1 MFFELSKFLNF
12 FLISPIRWMFFL
24 LIGFCLF
31 KRRRRKKACLISCI
45 ALFLI
50 FTNNLLVDYV
60 KYLTVKEYSAMT
72 ISVGKQYKL
81 AIVMGGFASMNRN
94 TGQMQYELDRADR
107 IWEAVRLWKKGVVER
122 ILITGDPTSII
133 QKDGTSTKELFLNY
147 MEELGV
153 PRSVFLLEQQARN
166 TRENVIYVR
175 SILETE
181 RITEEECV
189 LITSVTHMKRSLKC
203 FAKIGIHLDMYP
215 VNTYIR
221 PANINHRSFY
231 PDWEAAMKWQE
242 LLNEQIGDIVYS
254 FVGYI

>member
-1 MFFELSKFLNF
+1 M
-12 FLISPIRWMFFL
+12 
-24 LIGFCLF
+24 
-31 KRRRRKKACLISCI
+31 
-45 ALFLI
+45 
-50 FTNNLLVDYV
+50 
-60 KYLTVKEYSAMT
+60 
-72 ISVGKQYKL
+72 
-81 AIVMGGFASMNRN
+81 
-94 TGQMQYELDRADR
+94 
-107 IWEAVRLWKKGVVER
+107 RLWKKGVVER

-215 VNTYIR
+215 VNTY
-221 PANINHRSFY
+221 